1 MATRQ
6 VVPSTKANAEAY
18 LRARGF
24 SATRVNQAKAKPL
37 TGMVCE
43 LHSVSEAEYQA
54 AKRPASAP

>member
-1 MATRQ
+1 MTTKRP
-6 VVPSTKANAEAY
+6 VPSTKANAEAY

-24 SATRVNQAKAKPL
+24 SATRVNQAKGKTL

-54 AKRPASAP
+54 AKRPAGAP